1 MREQFLKE
9 IEELS
14 IKEDGFPKTSTKW
27 WLFTCGKDKI
37 HISEFD
43 FNECTDE
50 ELTKLYNKILKNC
63 NKA

>member
-1 MREQFLKE
+1 MREQFLQE
-9 IEELS
+9 IEEIK

-43 FNECTDE
+43 FNKCSDE
-50 ELTKLYNKILKNC
+50 ELLKLN
-63 NKA
+63 